1 MMIRSGLATRALLL
15 ALMPSALWAR
25 SEFHLGSGENTWET
39 FITPDQR
46 FVILENGS
54 LDIQSTGPD
63 EATGW
68 YLIVDED
75 GTELDRREVSG
86 LLEVGGGTYLPE
98 YNYRGPDGPSI
109 EGDVLQAVLVD
120 PMENLALLDNLYP
133 RGGGIFHGHNTGA
146 RAGPEFRS
154 HIDGDP
160 TTTRPVLFTV
170 NPLEEEPLIAGGVFR
185 GAQATATII
194 NLGLQMPINRVRIY
208 PRLGRVDDAAAI
220 AAMAEPKPDP
230 ESFGETSFAGNY
242 LEWYEIAVTDN
253 DAPIRELPGSDGQRR
268 PGHGQWRRYSENTG
282 YADSLYTDP
291 NLEALIQ
298 TRDNI
303 DPVIDFRFPTRDD
316 VRMVSFRPYIPTRTW
331 EVAEIEIYGE
341 GYVRRSVYRSRI
353 LDFGRPV
360 TWSKIR
366 WSGEHPPGTRIS
378 IRTRTGETS
387 ETDLWQLRT
396 VAGGFQETDFDTWN
410 REFPSEEAQRTLDRD
425 NWSFWSATYSF
436 AAGLR
441 DERAPAAAWTDGTQ
455 LLSPGPSRYLQLEIV
470 LEATADQTPRL
481 EDLSLLFSE
490 ALAAE
495 EVVGEIWPI
504 EVDSFEPQPF
514 TYVVKPVLSRDSA
527 GFDRLEIFTYGPAE
541 EVSLVVVGA
550 DTLVYPDRVIDESV
564 RPQIL
569 SDRIILSFDRLDD
582 PEQDSEKRIE
592 VQFSARVLR
601 FGAEFSGWVYDS
613 REPELKQTI
622 RPGNATI
629 RFVGDVLSVR
639 TPAGGDLVQRLEILP
654 RTFTP
659 NNDGVNDSASI
670 AFNLRDLTD
679 QRPVDVR
686 IWTLNGHSVRHLI
699 AGAPSTSG
707 HFTHSWDGRDEAGQ
721 LAPPGIYIVQVV
733 LHSDE
738 GRKTATGTLSLV
750 Y

>member
-1 MMIRSGLATRALLL
+1 
-15 ALMPSALWAR
+15 MPSALWAR
-25 SEFHLGSGENTWET
+25 AEFHLGSGENTWEL
-39 FITPDQR
+39 FGTPYDR
-46 FVILENGS
+46 FVLSEDGTIVTR
-54 LDIQSTGPD
+54 QSTGP
-63 EATGW
+63 EVATGS
-68 YLIVDED
+68 YLVVDED
-75 GTELDRREVSG
+75 GNVLGESPVDG
-86 LLEVGGGTYLPE
+86 LLEVGGGTRLEE
-98 YNYRGPDGPSI
+98 YNYRGRDEPS

-120 PMENLALLDNLYP
+120 PLENLARLDNLYP
-133 RGGGIFHGHNTGA
+133 RGGGIFHGHNTGFFA
-146 RAGPEFRS
+146 DSDFRS
-154 HIDGDP
+154 HFDGDP
-160 TTTRPVLFTV
+160 TTTRLVLFKL
-170 NPLEEEPLIAGGVFR
+170 NPLEQEPLISGGVYL

-208 PRLGRVDDAAAI
+208 PRLGRLDDAAAI

-242 LEWYEIAVTDN
+242 LEWYEIAVADN
-253 DAPIRELPGSDGQRR
+253 DAPIREMPGGGGGQHR
-268 PGHGQWRRYSENTG
+268 PGQVQFRRYSETTG
-282 YADSLYTDP
+282 YVDSLDTDP
-291 NLEALIQ
+291 NFEALIQ
-298 TRDNI
+298 TRDNL
-303 DPVIDFRFPTRDD
+303 DPVIDFRFPARD
-316 VRMVSFRPYIPTRTW
+316 VRMVSVRPYIPTRTW
-331 EVAEIEIYGE
+331 EMAEIEIYGE

-366 WSGEHPPGTRIS
+366 WSGEQPPGTRIS
-378 IRTRTGETS
+378 IRSRTGKER
-387 ETDLWQLRT
+387 ETDLWLLRT
-396 VAGGFQETDFDTWN
+396 VAGGFLETDFDTWS
-410 REFPSEEAQRTLDRD
+410 REFPSSDAQRTLDRD

-441 DERAPAAAWTDGTQ
+441 DESAPAAAWTDGTQ
-455 LLSPGPSRYLQLEIV
+455 LLSPGPTQYLQLEIV

-481 EDLSLLFSE
+481 DDLSLLFSE
-490 ALAAE
+490 ARAADD
-495 EVVGEIWPI
+495 VVGEIWPI

-514 TYVVKPVLSRDSA
+514 TYVVKPVLKDGNA

-582 PEQDSEKRIE
+582 HRQDNEKRIE

-629 RFVGDVLSVR
+629 RFIGDVLSVR
-639 TPAGGDLVQRLEILP
+639 TPAGGDLVQQLEILP

-659 NNDGVNDSASI
+659 NGDGVNDVASI
-670 AFNLRDLTD
+670 SFNLRDLTD
-679 QRPVDVR
+679 ARPVDVQVFALDGR
-686 IWTLNGHSVRHLI
+686 PVRRSLPEECGL
-699 AGAPSTSG
+699 AGDVITRRDSG
-707 HFTHSWDGRDEAGQ
+707 HFSHCWDGRDDAGL
-721 LAPPGIYIVQVV
+721 LAPPGIYVVQVE
-733 LHSDE
+733 LQSDE
-738 GRKTATGTLSLV
+738 GRKTATGTLSLA

>member
-1 MMIRSGLATRALLL
+1 
-15 ALMPSALWAR
+15 
-25 SEFHLGSGENTWET
+25 
-39 FITPDQR
+39 
-46 FVILENGS
+46 
-54 LDIQSTGPD
+54 
-63 EATGW
+63 
-68 YLIVDED
+68 
-75 GTELDRREVSG
+75 
-86 LLEVGGGTYLPE
+86 
-98 YNYRGPDGPSI
+98 
-109 EGDVLQAVLVD
+109 
-120 PMENLALLDNLYP
+120 
-133 RGGGIFHGHNTGA
+133 
-146 RAGPEFRS
+146 
-154 HIDGDP
+154 
-160 TTTRPVLFTV
+160 
-170 NPLEEEPLIAGGVFR
+170 
-185 GAQATATII
+185 
-194 NLGLQMPINRVRIY
+194 
-208 PRLGRVDDAAAI
+208 
-220 AAMAEPKPDP
+220 
-230 ESFGETSFAGNY
+230 
-242 LEWYEIAVTDN
+242 
-253 DAPIRELPGSDGQRR
+253 
-268 PGHGQWRRYSENTG
+268 
-282 YADSLYTDP
+282 
-291 NLEALIQ
+291 
-298 TRDNI
+298 
-303 DPVIDFRFPTRDD
+303 
-316 VRMVSFRPYIPTRTW
+316 
-331 EVAEIEIYGE
+331 
-341 GYVRRSVYRSRI
+341 
-353 LDFGRPV
+353 
-360 TWSKIR
+360 
-366 WSGEHPPGTRIS
+366 
-378 IRTRTGETS
+378 
-387 ETDLWQLRT
+387 
-396 VAGGFQETDFDTWN
+396 
-410 REFPSEEAQRTLDRD
+410 
-425 NWSFWSATYSF
+425 
-436 AAGLR
+436 
-441 DERAPAAAWTDGTQ
+441 
-455 LLSPGPSRYLQLEIV
+455 